1 MPDGVGAKLREARN
15 RRGIELAEVEAATKI
30 QVRFLQALEDEE
42 WDLLPGAFYARSF
55 LRAYAAHL
63 GLDVARLAEEYEQAR
78 GSIGSPEPS
87 PIELLPSQRAGSP
100 HRRGLSPRLLAGAA
114 LLALAAAL
122 VTIGLFTLSGGTTR
136 SPGPVR
142 QGDGTRPGAGI
153 SPKQPPAPKSGTTL
167 SLTATAEV
175 WICLLGANGRALID
189 GQILSAGTKEGPFHS
204 AGFTVSLGNGGV
216 EMMIAGQGADT
227 AQTPNPIGYSIDE
240 GGELRRLSA
249 TERPTCS

>member
-1 MPDGVGAKLREARN
+1 MPDRVGAKLREARN

-87 PIELLPSQRAGSP
+87 PIEFLPSQRTGSP
-100 HRRGLSPRLLAGAA
+100 HRRRLSPRLLAGVA
-114 LLALAAAL
+114 LLALAAVL

-136 SPGPVR
+136 SLAPVR
-142 QGDGTRPGAGI
+142 QGDGAQPGAGV
-153 SPKQPPAPKSGTTL
+153 SLKQPPAPKPGTTL
-167 SLTATAEV
+167 TLTATAEV
-175 WICLLGANGRALID
+175 WICLLDANGRSLID
-189 GQILSAGTKEGPFHS
+189 GQILSAGTKEGPFRS
-204 AGFTVSLGNGGV
+204 TGFTVSLGNGGV
-216 EMMIAGQGADT
+216 EMTIAGQAADT
-227 AQTPNPIGYSIDE
+227 AQTPNPIGYSIDR